1 MDDVQDRL
9 IRALA
14 DRYSIDG
21 KAGQGG
27 MATIYRATDVKHHR
41 TVAIK
46 VLRPELAATIGPERF
61 LREIEVS
68 ARLQHP
74 HIVPLYDSGDADGVL
89 YYIMPFVEGE
99 TLRDR
104 LTSQGRIPFE
114 EAVALTREVASA
126 LGYAHGQGIVH
137 RDIKPENILLSGG
150 HAVVA
155 DFGIARAL
163 SAAAQGQ
170 AGMTGLGI
178 AIGTPAYMSPEQA
191 TASEVDARSDQYSL
205 ACVFFEMTTGAT
217 PFAAPTVQGVLT
229 QSLTGPRPKLSR
241 ANRAIPTEADSPV
254 ARAMASDP
262 ARRFDSVMAF
272 ATELEHAAGGGRGAV
287 AERRRLRRMA
297 TGLPVA
303 IALLAAL
310 WVLFGPRRT
319 GPVKAGAESIAV
331 MPFTTSGPGVELMGE
346 GMVDL
351 LSTNLNAVGGIRAV
365 EPRTVMTRLR
375 KAGLGTRLD
384 LQAALGIAR
393 EVKASAALLGSII
406 ASGPRVRLSA
416 QLYGRDG
423 SSMAQAQVDG
433 ASDSVLTLVDQL
445 SLRLVREIWRSKEPV
460 PSLRVSGLTTTSLPA
475 MRAYL
480 EGERFYRGAEWDSA
494 AAAFGRAVEHD
505 STFALAHYRLA
516 ASFGWRGGLG
526 SRQGTEASDAALR
539 FAGRLPPREQSIVTA
554 HNLFVHGRLSA
565 TDSMR
570 AYVARYPEDV
580 DGWFLLGESQYH
592 TRDLVGYPDSTLRG
606 PFDRVI
612 ALDSSLTPAAI
623 HPLEIT
629 LFAQDS
635 ARFPQ
640 YLRVLE
646 RGGNE
651 TEIRAYTGGGELA
664 FGKGVI
670 DSATGAA
677 MQEYRFSQAGLLG
690 YMTRKDPPSDSVVA
704 TLKHWKAQLR
714 FPTTI
719 QFEVAKGEA
728 LSGLGR
734 FQAAYALG
742 DSMRKENPQQ
752 GGAVLLWP
760 LALGFA
766 PPDFAGEYVQRM
778 VTAPRRE
785 PFQVNAIIQ
794 VLLRQNRGMEAGRLI
809 DSLLAVD
816 PTTISPKLRAL
827 LRASRGWLAVQRG
840 DTAGG
845 IKAMQTGL
853 EDVGTFSSFVTLP
866 VRLEL
871 AWTMAHWPETRE
883 QGIRMLQYSFDTD
896 FGTGPMLDYALG
908 RAYEAAGRR
917 AEAADAYSRF
927 LRQWDKADSS
937 AAPRIAEVR
946 EALIRLTAEPRQ

>member
-14 DRYSIDG
+14 GRYAIEG

-27 MATIYRATDVKHHR
+27 MATIYRATDIKHHR
-41 TVAIK
+41 AVAIK

-74 HIVPLYDSGDADGVL
+74 HIVPLYDSGDAGGVL

-99 TLRDR
+99 SLRDR
-104 LTSQGRIPFE
+104 LTREGHIPFE

-126 LGYAHGQGIVH
+126 LAYAHGQGIVH

-170 AGMTGLGI
+170 AGTTGLGI

-217 PFAAPTVQGVLT
+217 PFAAPSVQGVLT
-229 QSLTGPRPKLSR
+229 QSLTGPRPRLSR
-241 ANRAIPTEADSPV
+241 ANRAIPTEADPPV

-297 TGLPVA
+297 IGFPVA
-303 IALLAAL
+303 FALLAAL

-351 LSTNLNAVGGIRAV
+351 LSTNLNSVGGIRAV
-365 EPRTVMTRLR
+365 EPRTVMTRL
-375 KAGLGTRLD
+375 KKSGLDAGLD

-423 SSMAQAQVDG
+423 SSLAQAQVDG
-433 ASDSVLTLVDQL
+433 ASDSVLALVDQL
-445 SLRLVREIWRSKEPV
+445 SLSLVREIWRSKEPV

-494 AAAFGRAVEHD
+494 AAAFGRAIEHD
-505 STFALAHYRLA
+505 STFALANYRLA

-526 SRQGTEASDAALR
+526 NPRATAASDAALR
-539 FAGRLPPREQSIVTA
+539 FAGRLPPRERSLVTA
-554 HNLFVHGRLSA
+554 YNLFTHGKLAA

-570 AYVARYPEDV
+570 TYVAQNPEDV

-592 TRDLVGYPDSTLRG
+592 TRNLVGYDDSTLRS

-612 ALDSSLTPAAI
+612 ALDSTLTPAAI
-623 HPLEIT
+623 HPLELT
-629 LFAQDS
+629 LLAQDS
-635 ARFPQ
+635 GRFHT
-640 YLRVLE
+640 YFRVLE
-646 RGGNE
+646 RAANKQE
-651 TEIRAYTGGGELA
+651 VQAYAGGGEMT
-664 FGKGVI
+664 FGGGTV
-670 DSATGAA
+670 DSVTAAA
-677 MQEYRFSQAGLLG
+677 MQRYQASQFGLLG
-690 YMTRKDPPSDSVVA
+690 YMTRRDAPSDSVLAVVERWTA
-704 TLKHWKAQLR
+704 IFQNAPVNWARAGRGL
-714 FPTTI
+714 
-719 QFEVAKGEA
+719 A
-728 LSGLGR
+728 LGGLGR
-734 FQAAYALG
+734 FGEAYALG
-742 DSMRKENPQQ
+742 DSLRRETPDQ
-752 GGAVLLWP
+752 GYGVLVWP
-760 LALGFA
+760 LILGFA
-766 PPDFAGEYVQRM
+766 PPGFAVRETEQLLTESRRDAYQVIPLIQILLQRGRTTEAARLVDSM
-778 VTAPRRE
+778 LVADSVAVPRR
-785 PFQVNAIIQ
+785 VK
-794 VLLRQNRGMEAGRLI
+794 
-809 DSLLAVD
+809 AV
-816 PTTISPKLRAL
+816 LRAM
-827 LRASRGWLAVQRG
+827 RGWLAVERG
-840 DTAGG
+840 DTADG
-845 IKAMQTGL
+845 IQVMRTGL
-853 EDVGTFSSFVTLP
+853 EEAGGFNSWMTAP
-866 VRLEL
+866 VRLRL
-871 AWTMAHWPETRE
+871 ATTMAAWQETRDE
-883 QGIRMLQYSFDTD
+883 GIRMLQHSFDTD
-896 FGTGPMLDYALG
+896 MGSGPLLDYALA
-908 RAYEAAGRR
+908 RAYEGAGRR

-927 LRQWDKADSS
+927 LRQWDKADTL
-937 AAPRIAEVR
+937 AAGRIAEVKA
-946 EALIRLTAEPRQ
+946 ALERVTGE